1 MTKKNKISVRLTPY
15 QMQCLDE
22 LTQAMET
29 SYSMLIRTIVG
40 DWLNQ
45 HEDQLERIIAEK
57 LNNDGTVETN

>member
-45 HEDQLERIIAEK
+45 HEDQLERIIVEK
-57 LNNDGTVETN
+57 LKQNADD

>member
-1 MTKKNKISVRLTPY
+1 MTKKNKISIRLTPY

-22 LTQAMET
+22 LSQAMNT

-45 HEDQLERIIAEK
+45 HEEQLERIIVNK
-57 LNNDGTVETN
+57 LNNDADNK

>member
-57 LNNDGTVETN
+57 LKQNADD